1 MSHQSIKSKVL
12 KIHLAKIKKGKQ
24 NVIDILGGENINTNN
39 AQWKPVKAE
48 RQNET
53 KKEEK
58 LIKMSEVET
67 IAINPTVRHF

>member
-1 MSHQSIKSKVL
+1 MSRQSIKRKVL

-53 KKEEK
+53 KKRR
-58 LIKMSEVET
+58 
-67 IAINPTVRHF
+67 N

>member
-1 MSHQSIKSKVL
+1 M
-12 KIHLAKIKKGKQ
+12 
-24 NVIDILGGENINTNN
+24 IDILGGENINTNN

-58 LIKMSEVET
+58 LIKMSKVET
-67 IAINPTVRHF
+67 IAINPTVCHF